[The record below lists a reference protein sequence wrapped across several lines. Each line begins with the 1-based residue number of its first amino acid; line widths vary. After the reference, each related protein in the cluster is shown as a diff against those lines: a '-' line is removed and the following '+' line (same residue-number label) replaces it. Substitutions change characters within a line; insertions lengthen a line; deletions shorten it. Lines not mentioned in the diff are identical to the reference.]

1 MKLNKEQLSTL
12 SDICRETAVVIFG
25 GLVIGNLVA
34 QNANPILTVGGLV
47 VYIVLALL
55 SIHFKGNGV

>member
-1 MKLNKEQLSTL
+1 
-12 SDICRETAVVIFG
+12 
-25 GLVIGNLVA
+25 LVIGNLLA
-34 QNANPILTVGGLV
+34 QNANPVLTAGGLV